1 MSGNNNRHCAARDAH
16 TDPAN
21 AGPESEKQSSDGDM
35 FRKLA
40 ENAPVAMSLID
51 REGNIKYINPKFEEL
66 FGYRLHDIPE
76 GRIWFRKAFPDA
88 AYRHEAIRS
97 WIEDSG
103 HFVVGEIGPRS
114 YNVACKDGTNKA
126 ISFIMVKLKD
136 GERIIT
142 CEDITERRRAVRD
155 LRLAHQQLWDI
166 IEFLPDATFVIDK
179 DKRVI
184 AWNRAIEE
192 MTGVLKQDI
201 IGKGD
206 YAYGIPFY
214 GKARPILIDLV
225 SDKDEEIEAL
235 YNYFIRKGDTI
246 YAECNIVH
254 LPGGRIFIWAKATPL
269 LDNDGN
275 IVGAIESIRDI
286 TDRKRSEEA
295 VEEANL
301 KLQALIRASPLAIL
315 TFDPAGRV
323 LSWND
328 AAERIFGWK
337 EEEVLGRFPPFLT
350 PDRMHEFHS
359 LINIAAQG
367 KVFAGLELQR
377 VKKDGTTI
385 EISLSSAPIR
395 DAKGSVQGIMSV
407 LDDITKR
414 KTAERS
420 LRENLH
426 FMQKLM
432 DTIPNPIIC
441 KNMDGRFIRCNLA
454 FEKFVNLS
462 RDQIVGK
469 TNYDIFPP
477 DQAKSCSSSDAFLFS
492 EPGIRIE
499 ETTMQLYDGRKADI
513 ISNKATYTNE
523 NGSLAGLV
531 EVIIDITDLK
541 TSEAEL
547 RAAKEAAEEAARAK
561 AEFLA
566 NMSHEIRTPLNAVIG
581 MTGLL
586 LDADLSVESK
596 DAVET
601 IRSSG
606 DTLLAIINDIL
617 DFSKIDSG
625 NMELERLPFDL
636 STCVEESLDL
646 IAAKAAEKGLNL
658 AYLMDEGAP
667 KSILGDLT
675 RLRQI
680 LVNLISNAVKFTD
693 DGEVVV
699 SVSSR
704 HLVDEY
710 HEIRFSIKD
719 TGIGISE
726 PQKNRL
732 FRSFSQI
739 DASTSR
745 KYGGTGLG
753 LAISRRLVELMGGR
767 IWVDSETGKGS
778 DFQFTIVTE
787 VRPASPK
794 AHQHPSQPKLAG
806 KKLLIVDGF
815 DTNLKIL
822 DRLAKGWGMKP
833 TVASGPMDALD
844 RMRGDVWDAVVMS
857 TSIRGMDPVS
867 LANEVRANQISVPI
881 ILCTSFGQKRD
892 DCNQFASFLSKPI
905 KPALLHEALLNIFDE
920 KASKNSV
927 PEKTTPA
934 VRHPLRILLAEDNAV
949 NQKVALKM
957 LKKIGYRAD
966 LAANGL
972 EVLQALERLPYDVVL
987 MDVQM
992 PEMDGLE
999 ATRRIRE
1006 LWPTGGPK
1014 VVAITAYAM
1023 EGDRERCLGA
1033 GMDDY
1038 ISKPVQIQELAGALV
1053 RCQAAME
1060 ECESARSLDMRRAAN

>member
-1 MSGNNNRHCAARDAH
+1 FLM
-16 TDPAN
+16 P
-21 AGPESEKQSSDGDM
+21 DM
-35 FRKLA
+35 
-40 ENAPVAMSLID
+40 
-51 REGNIKYINPKFEEL
+51 
-66 FGYRLHDIPE
+66 
-76 GRIWFRKAFPDA
+76 
-88 AYRHEAIRS
+88 
-97 WIEDSG
+97 
-103 HFVVGEIGPRS
+103 
-114 YNVACKDGTNKA
+114 
-126 ISFIMVKLKD
+126 
-136 GERIIT
+136 
-142 CEDITERRRAVRD
+142 
-155 LRLAHQQLWDI
+155 
-166 IEFLPDATFVIDK
+166 
-179 DKRVI
+179 
-184 AWNRAIEE
+184 
-192 MTGVLKQDI
+192 
-201 IGKGD
+201 
-206 YAYGIPFY
+206 
-214 GKARPILIDLV
+214 
-225 SDKDEEIEAL
+225 
-235 YNYFIRKGDTI
+235 
-246 YAECNIVH
+246 
-254 LPGGRIFIWAKATPL
+254 
-269 LDNDGN
+269 
-275 IVGAIESIRDI
+275 
-286 TDRKRSEEA
+286 
-295 VEEANL
+295 
-301 KLQALIRASPLAIL
+301 
-315 TFDPAGRV
+315 
-323 LSWND
+323 
-328 AAERIFGWK
+328 
-337 EEEVLGRFPPFLT
+337 
-350 PDRMHEFHS
+350 MHEFRS

-367 KVFAGLELQR
+367 KFFAGLELQR
-377 VKKDGTTI
+377 RKKDGAAI

-407 LDDITKR
+407 LDDITK
-414 KTAERS
+414 KKAAERS

-462 RDQIVGK
+462 RGQIVGK
-469 TNYDIFPP
+469 TDYDIFPP
-477 DQAKSCSSSDAFLFS
+477 DLAAFCSASDAALFA

-499 ETTMQLYDGRKADI
+499 EIAMQLHDGRKADI

-523 NGSLAGLV
+523 NGTLAGLV

-566 NMSHEIRTPLNAVIG
+566 NMSHEIRTPLNAIIG

-586 LDADLSVESK
+586 LDAGLSMESK

-606 DTLLAIINDIL
+606 DTLLVVINDIL

-646 IAAKAAEKGLNL
+646 VAAKAAEKGLNL
-658 AYLMDEGAP
+658 AYLMDEGTP
-667 KSILGDLT
+667 KAILGDLT

-680 LVNLISNAVKFTD
+680 LVNLISNAVKFTN

-726 PQKNRL
+726 FQKNRL

-767 IWVDSETGKGS
+767 IWVDSESGKGS

-787 VRPASPK
+787 ARAANPK
-794 AHQHPSQPKLAG
+794 AHQLPSQPKLAG

-815 DTNLKIL
+815 ETNLKIL
-822 DRLAKGWGMKP
+822 DSMAKCWGMKP

-844 RMRGDVWDAVVMS
+844 RMRGEVWDVVVMS
-857 TSIRGMDPVS
+857 TSISGMDPVS
-867 LANEVRANQISVPI
+867 FANEVRANQTSVPI
-881 ILCTSFGQKRD
+881 VLCTTFGRKRD

-905 KPALLHEALLNIFDE
+905 KPALLHEALLNIFDG
-920 KASKNSV
+920 KASKNSLQ
-927 PEKTTPA
+927 EKTPPA
-934 VRHPLRILLAEDNAV
+934 VHHPLRILLAEDNAV

-1006 LWPTGGPK
+1006 LWPSGGPQ

-1038 ISKPVQIQELAGALV
+1038 ISKPVQIQELAGALG

-1060 ECESARSLDMRRAAN
+1060 GMGRTRFHNMQRQAKDVS

>member
-1 MSGNNNRHCAARDAH
+1 MSRSNNRHCAARDAR
-16 TDPAN
+16 TAPAN
-21 AGPESEKQSSDGDM
+21 AGPESKKQSSDGDM

-66 FGYRLHDIPE
+66 FGYHLHDIPE

-103 HFVVGEIGPRS
+103 HFTVGEIGPRS
-114 YNVACKDGTNKA
+114 YNVVCRDGTNKA

-225 SDKDEEIEAL
+225 SDRDEEIEAL

-337 EEEVLGRFPPFLT
+337 EEEVLGRLPPFLT

-469 TNYDIFPP
+469 TNYDIFPL

-646 IAAKAAEKGLNL
+646 VAAKAAEKGLNL
-658 AYLMDEGAP
+658 AYLMDEGTP
-667 KSILGDLT
+667 KAILGDLT

-726 PQKNRL
+726 LQKNRL

-787 VRPASPK
+787 VRAASLK

-822 DRLAKGWGMKP
+822 DCLAKSWGMRP

-844 RMRGDVWDAVVMS
+844 RMRGEVWDAVIMS

-881 ILCTSFGQKRD
+881 ILCTTFGQKRD

-920 KASKNSV
+920 KASRNLV

-1060 ECESARSLDMRRAAN
+1060 ESEPARSLDMRRAAN